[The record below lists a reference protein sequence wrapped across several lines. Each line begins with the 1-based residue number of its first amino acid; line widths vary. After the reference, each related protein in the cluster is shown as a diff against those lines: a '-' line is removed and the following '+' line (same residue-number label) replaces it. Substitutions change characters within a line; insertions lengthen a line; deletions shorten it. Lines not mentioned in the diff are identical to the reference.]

1 MKTFLPY
8 FLAVASLIA
17 AAYLGIGWQQSLA
30 EMDQKEAELQ
40 KQAREIQ
47 ELKNIQAASEA
58 TNDLLIR
65 RLGQLSAN
73 PFKGTALNELDDAER
88 RQRIPAGATDP
99 DKVWKVQMKAV
110 RDTIEAAGIPVS
122 R

>member
-1 MKTFLPY
+1 M
-8 FLAVASLIA
+8 
-17 AAYLGIGWQQSLA
+17 
-30 EMDQKEAELQ
+30 
-40 KQAREIQ
+40 
-47 ELKNIQAASEA
+47 
-58 TNDLLIR
+58 LIR

-73 PFKGTALNELDDAER
+73 LFKGTVLNELDAAER

-99 DKVWKVQMKAV
+99 DKVWKGQMKAA

>member
-1 MKTFLPY
+1 MKISLPY

-17 AAYLGIGWQQSLA
+17 AAYLGISWQQSLA
-30 EMDQKEAELQ
+30 ELDQKKAELQ
-40 KQAREIQ
+40 KKTREIHQLQ
-47 ELKNIQAASEA
+47 EQQAAAKAVNDMLVKRFKLHSE
-58 TNDLLIR
+58 
-65 RLGQLSAN
+65 N
-73 PFKGTALNELDDAER
+73 PSSFKVLNELDAAER

-99 DKVWKVQMKAV
+99 DQVWKGQMKAA

>member
-1 MKTFLPY
+1 MNTRSTF
-8 FLAVASLIA
+8 FLALATAI
-17 AAYLGIGWQQSLA
+17 LGFLWQQSLT
-30 EMDQKEAELQ
+30 ELSKKDAQ
-40 KQAREIQ
+40 LQNQAREIQ
-47 ELKNIQAASEA
+47 ELKYIQAASEA
-58 TNDLLIR
+58 TNDLLVR

-73 PFKGTALNELDDAER
+73 PFKGTVLNELDAAER

-99 DKVWKVQMKAV
+99 DKVWKGQMKAA

>member
-1 MKTFLPY
+1 MKTFLPS

-17 AAYLGIGWQQSLA
+17 AAYLGISWQQSLA
-30 EMDQKEAELQ
+30 ALDQKEAELQ

-58 TNDLLIR
+58 TNDLLVR

-73 PFKGTALNELDDAER
+73 PFKGTVLNELDAAER

-99 DKVWKVQMKAV
+99 DKVWKGQMKAA